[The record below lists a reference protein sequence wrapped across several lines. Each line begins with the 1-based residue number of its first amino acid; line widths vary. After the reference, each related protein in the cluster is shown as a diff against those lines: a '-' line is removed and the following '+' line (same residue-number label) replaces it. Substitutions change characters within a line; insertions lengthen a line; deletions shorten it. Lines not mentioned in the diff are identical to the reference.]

1 MRAEIYLAK
10 AFNRAAGSMKLN
22 DAAAG
27 SFYLEALP
35 RAFLYLDHGQKEL
48 ILHFWSLQEA
58 DSSLQ
63 PFLFFALESWNPIF
77 DIFFGWN

>member
-10 AFNRAAGSMKLN
+10 AFTSLGLL
-22 DAAAG
+22 G
-27 SFYLEALP
+27 HFYLGALP

-63 PFLFFALESWNPIF
+63 PFWFFALES
-77 DIFFGWN
+77 

>member
-10 AFNRAAGSMKLN
+10 AFTSLGLL
-22 DAAAG
+22 G
-27 SFYLEALP
+27 HFYLGALP

-58 DSSLQ
+58 EFKLAT
-63 PFLFFALESWNPIF
+63 FLVFCFGVLEPNI
-77 DIFFGWN
+77 